1 MMAALIG
8 AAHCTM
14 SSLNFSLLPQSVNHT
29 AQGNRSQMAA
39 TSQRR
44 VHAGALCE
52 CTAEGLFVPEW
63 KCTGL
68 AGSRVRT
75 CLFVLS
81 FVFELTLFLT
91 DCQA

>member
-14 SSLNFSLLPQSVNHT
+14 SGLNFSLLPQSVNHT
-29 AQGNRSQMAA
+29 AQGNRSQMAT

-52 CTAEGLFVPEW
+52 CIAEGLFVPELERM
-63 KCTGL
+63 GPL
-68 AGSRVRT
+68 GRVCARV
-75 CLFVLS
+75 CLL
-81 FVFELTLFLT
+81 VF
-91 DCQA
+91 